1 MNISEC
7 KKPIYTLNNDI
18 IFFILFHYIM
28 NEYRLVLYFGKLI
41 IFVILI

>member
-18 IFFILFHYIM
+18 NFFILFHYY
-28 NEYRLVLYFGKLI
+28 NERI
-41 IFVILI
+41 